1 MVPRAPWGPMGSH
14 GVPWGPIA
22 TICCWILRES
32 QRLEKWLVAT
42 DHIYI
47 YIYMAIYSNTD
58 FLIIG
63 YFYFKKNPMNGC
75 YTYWSSAPF
84 GSHML
89 RLRWVSLGPWTGS
102 LGVVLVGSNR
112 PGWCRTWSPTC
123 RVDRVLMLFCQN
135 WNGKIPPSFYLDV
148 TATHI
153 SGKFPFNQS
162 MTMMRVISQYQPF
175 RSEEPEPVYG

>member
-1 MVPRAPWGPMGSH
+1 MGSH
-14 GVPWGPIA
+14 RDDMLLNTQRVPEIGEMIGGYW
-22 TICCWILRES
+22 S
-32 QRLEKWLVAT
+32 
-42 DHIYI
+42 H
-47 YIYMAIYSNTD
+47 IYMAIYSNTD

-123 RVDRVLMLFCQN
+123 RVDRVLMLFSQN

>member
-1 MVPRAPWGPMGSH
+1 MYCRRMVGKWDGSPGPMRSH

-22 TICCWILRES
+22 TICCWIS
-32 QRLEKWLVAT
+32 DWWLLII
-42 DHIYI
+42 H
-47 YIYMAIYSNTD
+47 IYMAIYSNTD
-58 FLIIG
+58 FLVIG
-63 YFYFKKNPMNGC
+63 YFYLKKNPMNGC

-89 RLRWVSLGPWTGS
+89 RLRWVSPDPWTGS

-112 PGWCRTWSPTC
+112 PGCRTWSPTC
-123 RVDRVLMLFCQN
+123 RVDRVLMLFSQN

-162 MTMMRVISQYQPF
+162 MTIMRVISQYQRF
-175 RSEEPEPVYG
+175 RSLVPEPVYG